1 MYAINSPSTHSSV
14 ETEQQVQFLLRVG
27 KGVVEKRRCNQQG
40 LFHHKCQTKSLY
52 ASESEGS
59 PSKNIASNFQEM
71 NSFGDAIC
79 LSLTHVAQAQA
90 H

>member
-1 MYAINSPSTHSSV
+1 MYAINSPSMCSSSV

-27 KGVVEKRRCNQQG
+27 KGKRWCNQQG
-40 LFHHKCQTKSLY
+40 LFHHKCQTKSLC